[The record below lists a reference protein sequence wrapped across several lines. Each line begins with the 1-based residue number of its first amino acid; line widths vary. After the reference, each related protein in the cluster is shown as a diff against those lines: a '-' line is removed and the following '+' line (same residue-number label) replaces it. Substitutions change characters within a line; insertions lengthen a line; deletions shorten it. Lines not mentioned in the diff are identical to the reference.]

1 MHCFAV
7 ELEYLVPVW
16 TTVVVEADD
25 DNHVKAAADDAD
37 CWDHAETDYDSCT
50 RIELVGCRKLP
61 KAMARTIAAM
71 APGYA
76 LATKQMH
83 DFIHA
88 QLHRKQPRA
97 VARFRTKRTEQTLL
111 TKERPA

>member
-1 MHCFAV
+1 MPRFAV

-50 RIELVGCRKLP
+50 RIELVLQLGLGADGAGKL
-61 KAMARTIAAM
+61 A
-71 APGYA
+71 
-76 LATKQMH
+76 H
-83 DFIHA
+83 FI
-88 QLHRKQPRA
+88 K
-97 VARFRTKRTEQTLL
+97 VLL
-111 TKERPA
+111 VLDDHHWVNFPLW